1 MTHHLIDQNSEEWD
15 TLRLGK
21 FTASSFKDVFA
32 ATSTSTYQ
40 NRIKQVAYEKLTGEH
55 PEFFVSDYM
64 DRGHEL
70 EPFAREQYETTT
82 FSIIKDGGFFELNEW
97 VGASPDGIIDGMNAG
112 IEIKSPAYS
121 TMMDYLKSRKLPSTY
136 KWQVYGQMW
145 VCGFDFIDFVAYHP
159 KLPFLITRIDR
170 DEKIIKELSDQ
181 VDKAIVEAKAW
192 VKLIK
197 SIK

>member
-1 MTHHLIDQNSEEWD
+1 
-15 TLRLGK
+15 
-21 FTASSFKDVFA
+21 
-32 ATSTSTYQ
+32 
-40 NRIKQVAYEKLTGEH
+40 
-55 PEFFVSDYM
+55 
-64 DRGHEL
+64 
-70 EPFAREQYETTT
+70 
-82 FSIIKDGGFFELNEW
+82 
-97 VGASPDGIIDGMNAG
+97 
-112 IEIKSPAYS
+112 
-121 TMMDYLKSRKLPSTY
+121 MMDYLKSRKLPSTY